1 MNVITR
7 GLFLATL
14 VFSPM
19 VLSSDLMNYCLES
32 SEVLNCDM
40 MCSQNE
46 NFVPVFPKPNGD
58 CPKNPSPKWL
68 DFNNP
73 ITLDQICE
81 LETEMIDTTDANGRP
96 LGPQACQRR
105 TNKSKMC
112 GFCMNLNSGAK
123 SVGPFDVECTGYNGP
138 FQPKKLETFC
148 PAYNTPFCT

>member
-1 MNVITR
+1 MNAITR

-81 LETEMIDTTDANGRP
+81 LETEMIDTTDAYGRS
-96 LGPQACQRR
+96 LGPQV
-105 TNKSKMC
+105 NIKFLSI
-112 GFCMNLNSGAK
+112 
-123 SVGPFDVECTGYNGP
+123 
-138 FQPKKLETFC
+138 
-148 PAYNTPFCT
+148 

>member
-81 LETEMIDTTDANGRP
+81 LETEMIDTTDAYGRA
-96 LGPQACQRR
+96 LGPQV
-105 TNKSKMC
+105 NIKFLSI
-112 GFCMNLNSGAK
+112 
-123 SVGPFDVECTGYNGP
+123 
-138 FQPKKLETFC
+138 
-148 PAYNTPFCT
+148 

>member
-7 GLFLATL
+7 GLFFATL

-81 LETEMIDTTDANGRP
+81 LETEMIETTDAYGRA
-96 LGPQACQRR
+96 LGPQV
-105 TNKSKMC
+105 N
-112 GFCMNLNSGAK
+112 MNLLSTVKNFK
-123 SVGPFDVECTGYNGP
+123 RRY
-138 FQPKKLETFC
+138 PKQKRFKKISW
-148 PAYNTPFCT
+148 F